1 MQPLRGALPEHHKGG
16 PLDKAV
22 ESVAREKGTLYLEY
36 VSGHEYTKEN
46 FGQAALLGSTFL
58 EAAGGWEEANRVLR
72 RLSIERFGDHFQLL
86 HEGFF
91 DGLVH
96 PALLEKAKENALWGI
111 RACSTCQEQSRV
123 RSNPHPS
130 LKEYLEEAAA
140 QLWKDARRGRALI
153 VEDRGGQSLEGVIS
167 VPMARVPKMLPNRTL
182 STKGRVIWDAT
193 AVNRT
198 CDKSNHPP
206 ALQPRH
212 SEMARTILWWKYR
225 FPFAKILLAKKDI
238 SDAFKWVP
246 IRSEDTR
253 LFAADLP
260 GSHFGVGK
268 TVTILYNAL
277 TFGWTGAPGEFML
290 YAWLAKLGHMSYY
303 PERADW
309 NDQVTFRSLVLMD
322 DTVLVEPDIGIRP
335 WLSVKASEVCTK
347 AALGPDTINPEKDQ
361 VEGALE
367 EKKLIWGLTYDTR
380 RGTRQLPAA
389 KLEKASYLL
398 HLPEF
403 DHGNKK
409 VPLRLVQELRGNQQ
423 FWLTILPTMANF
435 LQASNDLLGPADSD
449 GFAVPRGN
457 AARQQSTWSRF
468 WEAIELQRLLV
479 DNREVWESRF
489 THPMVESLSV
499 PEVMALDRHN
509 VRWASG
515 DATLEKIA
523 AVDWGAK
530 KAYAIDAQDIESQL
544 RSFMREAAGCSEAPS
559 DHSECEDS
567 GFIISIMELL
577 AVVTLA
583 ALQAPHWEG
592 KLVLYGGDNKNVI
605 SWLDRRHARHPV
617 AMFLLQVLAALEAT
631 HAFRVHGAFIRTYHN
646 KTADALTREDAAEV
660 FQANDLTPLED
671 AKQALFVFLERG
683 WTRRALVWAGQA
695 DADRG
700 QALRLSQRRSDAPTP
715 LEGLEVVEPLLRLT
729 VLDLSQ
735 GAPRYASEGLLR
747 GARCFDRRSWGD
759 IPLRSPSLLC
769 YTLPLGGK
777 EALYVL
783 GRGVLHARPTYVW
796 VDTQKAEE
804 SKRVREWLRKQG
816 YEVEVMQISGRTLK
830 DSVWW
835 RRWTVMASMEGPVT
849 QPCIDAS
856 EEPVTEV
863 PRRYEAYWFDDGN
876 EAGKRPGVLQLDPA
890 TPYLGA
896 TTPKPAGVFKPE
908 GTDQRLLVWNAEKPL
923 PSLHMGSWDG
933 AHPSNLLLEAK
944 SKAGPVARPLTP
956 QEAVLL
962 LDGKPGPAEEEEA
975 KEAAAR
981 ALAAAPRS
989 LARLAMTWVGKHG
1002 NLSGTD
1008 PNKVGLCQLRWENET
1023 EQVLYAWLRA
1033 NPSTNNAE
1041 DPGRVGGRRGK
1052 QRDPKFY
1059 ASKDLSRI
1067 LRHEAGTEETPVAHE
1082 GWARWDHLLRHPKL
1096 RRYDEDLLLQ
1106 TIQHNDKQRFV
1117 LRTDTAGVRWAAAW
1131 SGHTIPGCVGPSRVV
1146 PANEVPAVLIHGT
1159 YRRHVPGIEAKGIL
1173 CQRRDIHLQD
1183 PQAHARR
1190 WRKDLE
1196 IRVEVDTVVAI
1207 ERGCIFRV
1215 TGNLVWLC
1223 SQSIPA
1229 IAINTIRPWDDLQSE
1244 RAVVGDVS
1252 GADGTGGLWAPDE
1265 EEWDIGPGSS
1275 QSGVP
1280 ITEEIVAVAQALAP
1294 AADMCKGEQ
1303 HLLVDSNTWEVEVKA
1318 APEASFSPGQQED
1331 ECDWSEEE
1339 AEAMVVEA
1347 EPASSSKEEP
1357 QERAGPSN
1365 KTEAKEEDASMEP
1378 KDEADDPGF
1387 DKERAVRKVLRF
1399 GSAQLRILQ
1408 EVAMADTANWEHL
1421 QSCIQKQGEA
1431 NPQEKSQLLE
1441 QLQELAETRAES
1453 RDGALQALEE
1463 CKKRTADVGELETDY
1478 RATLGE
1484 EARRLERYNPVG
1496 PRTAHPLITT
1506 NRLEADIAA
1515 GTGVWQAR
1523 RAHRARERAARHR
1536 QAMQAAAPRPTGS
1549 AGSLVDVPTEAH
1561 GEVIDMTMQDQAKA
1575 ALEEFR
1581 QELRREAA
1589 EYEKTRATRQK
1600 DSARRRKIKR
1610 ERYKAKRRTRRTHDD
1625 ADRDSN
1631 HAIAHLN
1638 PSSDLRSG
1646 AAARFAPG
1654 PLLPVLVVVL
1664 LFVGILALVSVA
1676 TLPRRPPRETARQW
1690 YVGARKK
1697 KVRFEGRPAK
1707 RKNQVEPVAHV
1718 EVPFKG
1724 GPRTAARLHPPGATL
1739 RFAEVQ
1745 SSVELE
1751 QESLALMLDRYSRS
1765 TVNVYKSQ
1773 YHWWELFCWR
1783 RGIDPLRFSPEYNRE
1798 EEQLVLDF
1806 IVHCASN
1813 EKKAPGTIKIRL
1825 AAIRS
1830 HHRTL
1835 GLPDPLACM
1844 PRVPLAVAGVK
1855 RRYGTKERRRPV
1867 TPAMLQWL
1875 GERLQ
1880 YGRTSEGSLLWAA
1893 LCIGFFFLL
1902 RASEYLDTGYV
1913 DANKGL
1919 RGGDV
1924 KLQEGGCPCPLHRI
1938 SHADEVVV
1946 TIRGSK
1952 TDIYNKGESRN
1963 HFCSGQDLCPVRALQ
1978 TLFKHFPQRYGQGNE
1993 AQELLF
1999 RTEDSKV
2006 VPRAAITSLIEQAA
2020 KALGVWEGGYGT
2032 HSLRFGGAS
2041 AIWAAYADTTLVKRW
2056 GRWSSESFQTYVWDS
2071 RRTAKGVSE
2080 KMSAVDLTPI

>member
-1 MQPLRGALPEHHKGG
+1 M
-16 PLDKAV
+16 
-22 ESVAREKGTLYLEY
+22 
-36 VSGHEYTKEN
+36 
-46 FGQAALLGSTFL
+46 
-58 EAAGGWEEANRVLR
+58 LR

-153 VEDRGGQSLEGVIS
+153 VEDRGGQSLVS

-290 YAWLAKLGHMSYY
+290 YAWLAKLGHMPYY

-367 EKKLIWGLTYDTR
+367 EKKLIWGLTYDTQQ
-380 RGTRQLPAA
+380 GTRQLPAA

-509 VRWASG
+509 ARWASG

-530 KAYAIDAQDIESQL
+530 KAYAIDARDVEFQL

-559 DHSECEDS
+559 DHGESEDS
-567 GFIISIMELL
+567 GFVISIMELL

-631 HAFRVHGAFIRTYHN
+631 HSFRVHGAFIRTYHN

-759 IPLRSPSLLC
+759 ILLRSPSLLC

-816 YEVEVMQISGRTLK
+816 YEAEVMQI
-830 DSVWW
+830 
-835 RRWTVMASMEGPVT
+835 
-849 QPCIDAS
+849 
-856 EEPVTEV
+856 
-863 PRRYEAYWFDDGN
+863 
-876 EAGKRPGVLQLDPA
+876 
-890 TPYLGA
+890 
-896 TTPKPAGVFKPE
+896 
-908 GTDQRLLVWNAEKPL
+908 
-923 PSLHMGSWDG
+923 
-933 AHPSNLLLEAK
+933 
-944 SKAGPVARPLTP
+944 
-956 QEAVLL
+956 
-962 LDGKPGPAEEEEA
+962 
-975 KEAAAR
+975 
-981 ALAAAPRS
+981 
-989 LARLAMTWVGKHG
+989 
-1002 NLSGTD
+1002 
-1008 PNKVGLCQLRWENET
+1008 
-1023 EQVLYAWLRA
+1023 
-1033 NPSTNNAE
+1033 
-1041 DPGRVGGRRGK
+1041 GGR
-1052 QRDPKFY
+1052 
-1059 ASKDLSRI
+1059 ASY
-1067 LRHEAGTEETPVAHE
+1067 P
-1082 GWARWDHLLRHPKL
+1082 
-1096 RRYDEDLLLQ
+1096 
-1106 TIQHNDKQRFV
+1106 
-1117 LRTDTAGVRWAAAW
+1117 
-1131 SGHTIPGCVGPSRVV
+1131 
-1146 PANEVPAVLIHGT
+1146 
-1159 YRRHVPGIEAKGIL
+1159 
-1173 CQRRDIHLQD
+1173 
-1183 PQAHARR
+1183 
-1190 WRKDLE
+1190 
-1196 IRVEVDTVVAI
+1196 
-1207 ERGCIFRV
+1207 
-1215 TGNLVWLC
+1215 
-1223 SQSIPA
+1223 
-1229 IAINTIRPWDDLQSE
+1229 
-1244 RAVVGDVS
+1244 
-1252 GADGTGGLWAPDE
+1252 
-1265 EEWDIGPGSS
+1265 
-1275 QSGVP
+1275 
-1280 ITEEIVAVAQALAP
+1280 
-1294 AADMCKGEQ
+1294 
-1303 HLLVDSNTWEVEVKA
+1303 
-1318 APEASFSPGQQED
+1318 
-1331 ECDWSEEE
+1331 
-1339 AEAMVVEA
+1339 
-1347 EPASSSKEEP
+1347 
-1357 QERAGPSN
+1357 
-1365 KTEAKEEDASMEP
+1365 
-1378 KDEADDPGF
+1378 
-1387 DKERAVRKVLRF
+1387 
-1399 GSAQLRILQ
+1399 
-1408 EVAMADTANWEHL
+1408 
-1421 QSCIQKQGEA
+1421 
-1431 NPQEKSQLLE
+1431 
-1441 QLQELAETRAES
+1441 
-1453 RDGALQALEE
+1453 
-1463 CKKRTADVGELETDY
+1463 
-1478 RATLGE
+1478 TL
-1484 EARRLERYNPVG
+1484 
-1496 PRTAHPLITT
+1496 H
-1506 NRLEADIAA
+1506 
-1515 GTGVWQAR
+1515 
-1523 RAHRARERAARHR
+1523 
-1536 QAMQAAAPRPTGS
+1536 
-1549 AGSLVDVPTEAH
+1549 
-1561 GEVIDMTMQDQAKA
+1561 
-1575 ALEEFR
+1575 
-1581 QELRREAA
+1581 
-1589 EYEKTRATRQK
+1589 
-1600 DSARRRKIKR
+1600 
-1610 ERYKAKRRTRRTHDD
+1610 
-1625 ADRDSN
+1625 
-1631 HAIAHLN
+1631 
-1638 PSSDLRSG
+1638 
-1646 AAARFAPG
+1646 
-1654 PLLPVLVVVL
+1654 
-1664 LFVGILALVSVA
+1664 
-1676 TLPRRPPRETARQW
+1676 
-1690 YVGARKK
+1690 
-1697 KVRFEGRPAK
+1697 
-1707 RKNQVEPVAHV
+1707 
-1718 EVPFKG
+1718 
-1724 GPRTAARLHPPGATL
+1724 
-1739 RFAEVQ
+1739 
-1745 SSVELE
+1745 
-1751 QESLALMLDRYSRS
+1751 
-1765 TVNVYKSQ
+1765 
-1773 YHWWELFCWR
+1773 
-1783 RGIDPLRFSPEYNRE
+1783 
-1798 EEQLVLDF
+1798 
-1806 IVHCASN
+1806 
-1813 EKKAPGTIKIRL
+1813 
-1825 AAIRS
+1825 
-1830 HHRTL
+1830 
-1835 GLPDPLACM
+1835 
-1844 PRVPLAVAGVK
+1844 
-1855 RRYGTKERRRPV
+1855 
-1867 TPAMLQWL
+1867 
-1875 GERLQ
+1875 
-1880 YGRTSEGSLLWAA
+1880 
-1893 LCIGFFFLL
+1893 
-1902 RASEYLDTGYV
+1902 
-1913 DANKGL
+1913 
-1919 RGGDV
+1919 
-1924 KLQEGGCPCPLHRI
+1924 
-1938 SHADEVVV
+1938 
-1946 TIRGSK
+1946 
-1952 TDIYNKGESRN
+1952 
-1963 HFCSGQDLCPVRALQ
+1963 
-1978 TLFKHFPQRYGQGNE
+1978 
-1993 AQELLF
+1993 
-1999 RTEDSKV
+1999 
-2006 VPRAAITSLIEQAA
+2006 
-2020 KALGVWEGGYGT
+2020 
-2032 HSLRFGGAS
+2032 
-2041 AIWAAYADTTLVKRW
+2041 
-2056 GRWSSESFQTYVWDS
+2056 
-2071 RRTAKGVSE
+2071 
-2080 KMSAVDLTPI
+2080 